1 MKRTVEM
8 DDTLQERVKGACGEI
23 EEVLREWVK
32 ENPEEE
38 EAPYICELDYSGG
51 VHEIVD
57 SAVPFYT
64 SEIEDTWYLHRIE
77 LTDAYEKAG
86 VGGSPLDNDGMAAI
100 YYYIS
105 EQVAEWYSDNAE
117 SIVED
122 ARS

>member
-1 MKRTVEM
+1 MGEREPRGRGSPLHLRAG
-8 DDTLQERVKGACGEI
+8 LQRG
-23 EEVLREWVK
+23 RRQ
-32 ENPEEE
+32 
-38 EAPYICELDYSGG
+38 EAQRDRGRRG
-51 VHEIVD
+51 R
-57 SAVPFYT
+57 AVPFYT